1 MGEAVEDSGIWKF
14 LVGSL
19 RRFLREF
26 SPGLNGKE
34 LIRCVKWVS
43 LLTFDRDFYI
53 SEARSIV
60 CKESVDYVNSLKDES
75 CEDYS
80 MSYEPYVR
88 SRSLL
93 SGNSMFI
100 EFT

>member
-1 MGEAVEDSGIWKF
+1 
-14 LVGSL
+14 
-19 RRFLREF
+19 
-26 SPGLNGKE
+26 
-34 LIRCVKWVS
+34 VS

-88 SRSLL
+88 S
-93 SGNSMFI
+93 
-100 EFT
+100 